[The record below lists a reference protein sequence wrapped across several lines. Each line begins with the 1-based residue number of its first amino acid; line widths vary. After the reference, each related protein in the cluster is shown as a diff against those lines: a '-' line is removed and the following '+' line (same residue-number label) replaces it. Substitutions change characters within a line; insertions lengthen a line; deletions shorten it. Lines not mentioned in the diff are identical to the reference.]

1 MKIHLLPDSPA
12 RLNLSHGYANYNFQ
26 VSQPGILEIVLD
38 IVLYMFLR
46 VGSYRF
52 KLEV

>member
-26 VSQPGILEIVLD
+26 VSQPGIVLD